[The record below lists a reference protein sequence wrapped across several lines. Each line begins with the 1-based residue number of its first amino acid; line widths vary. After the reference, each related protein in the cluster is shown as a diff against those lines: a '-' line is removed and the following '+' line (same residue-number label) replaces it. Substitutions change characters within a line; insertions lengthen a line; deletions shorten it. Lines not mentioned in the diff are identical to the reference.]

1 MKAIVVKKH
10 GDVDQMELRDLAA
23 PVAKAGELLIA
34 VKTAGINFADIL
46 SRLGIYK
53 AAQGRTTLEEVA
65 RELPR
70 VGKPR
75 PLAQLLRLLGD

>member
-1 MKAIVVKKH
+1 
-10 GDVDQMELRDLAA
+10 MESTGL
-23 PVAKAGELLIA
+23 VTLLE
-34 VKTAGINFADIL
+34 D
-46 SRLGIYK
+46 GIYK